1 MLVKISPVK
10 ILSDLGYELVE
21 LETPEDYLSALMEAI
36 VSLQGAGASGRE
48 RSDILQEELIR
59 VRKARKEAAPSAG
72 MKATT
77 RKISP
82 SKFFDKKEQK
92 SPVQGKGGAIV
103 KIGNSVTSIVE
114 TLKEEQKQDKK
125 QQSFLQKMAERFKRR
140 KDENKLEFKVF
151 DGLKK
156 TATKLLAPMKNAWN
170 EFLGFIGKV
179 ILGRVLFKIL
189 KWMGNKDNQSKLK
202 SIIKFFEDWWPTLL
216 AAYLLFGNAFGRMAV
231 KMGVM
236 VARFAVRLATKI
248 IPQLIAG
255 LAKMKIGKLLKS
267 IPGGGKLAPLIQ
279 GGMMIGGGML
289 VENMMTGG
297 GNEVQEFNQGG
308 LVTDPKERQQQE
320 AYMLKFVNEERV
332 LQGLPPLTNL
342 TYAPGVELTKMMG
355 PGPRT
360 KETSDTFTDLDRG
373 ITTKT
378 KSRTVDGKTE
388 IIGKIG
394 QSTDEEREKFFAE
407 NPQAVQLLNI
417 KNQFELDSL
426 GSDISASA
434 RPQKLKQGGFVSGP
448 GGVDKVP
455 ARLTAGEFVM
465 SKGAVQKYGV
475 NTLAGMN
482 AAGGGTNIPTLMDR
496 KPGYE
501 GGGLVTVPQGTINSY
516 QDLINAGVEVEDI
529 VTGSGRFGSVKWIEK
544 IPKKG
549 LFGREKLQK
558 RSKNWNVSGVGG
570 GADKELAMSTEDYVN
585 MKMGWKVAG
594 SQKTPPK
601 LDRVTGDPGKR
612 TAPKLDRGG
621 NITPRKTATVITPSE
636 KKKVTVAYEEQKNNT
651 ANKPSYQR
659 SEQKIPQFDVTLSRS
674 PKKIKVLGISV

>member
-1 MLVKISPVK
+1 VI
-10 ILSDLGYELVE
+10 
-21 LETPEDYLSALMEAI
+21 
-36 VSLQGAGASGRE
+36 
-48 RSDILQEELIR
+48 
-59 VRKARKEAAPSAG
+59 KA
-72 MKATT
+72 
-77 RKISP
+77 
-82 SKFFDKKEQK
+82 
-92 SPVQGKGGAIV
+92 
-103 KIGNSVTSIVE
+103 
-114 TLKEEQKQDKK
+114 
-125 QQSFLQKMAERFKRR
+125 
-140 KDENKLEFKVF
+140 
-151 DGLKK
+151 
-156 TATKLLAPMKNAWN
+156 
-170 EFLGFIGKV
+170 
-179 ILGRVLFKIL
+179 
-189 KWMGNKDNQSKLK
+189 
-202 SIIKFFEDWWPTLL
+202 
-216 AAYLLFGNAFGRMAV
+216 
-231 KMGVM
+231 
-236 VARFAVRLATKI
+236 
-248 IPQLIAG
+248 
-255 LAKMKIGKLLKS
+255 
-267 IPGGGKLAPLIQ
+267 
-279 GGMMIGGGML
+279 
-289 VENMMTGG
+289 
-297 GNEVQEFNQGG
+297 
-308 LVTDPKERQQQE
+308 QE
-320 AYMLKFVNEERV
+320 AYMLKFVNEERA
-332 LQGLPPLTNL
+332 LQGKPPLTEL
-342 TYAPGVELTKMMG
+342 TYAPGVELTKMRG

-373 ITTKT
+373 IETTSTSK
-378 KSRTVDGKTE
+378 TVDGKTTFGASMRQITPE
-388 IIGKIG
+388 DR
-394 QSTDEEREKFFAE
+394 QKFFAE

-529 VTGSGRFGSVKWIEK
+529 VTGTGRFGSVKWIEK